1 MNLEGPLKNWP
12 WQISLSKI
20 NRAVTTVVTR
30 LEVTCMVKKMK
41 IKQENPGQ
49 STAFCKFLLVGSQ
62 LSQKRDGGT
71 EAEPST
77 EFCLS

>member
-1 MNLEGPLKNWP
+1 MNLGGHLKNWP

-20 NRAVTTVVTR
+20 NHAVTTVVIR

-49 STAFCKFLLVGSQ
+49 STVS
-62 LSQKRDGGT
+62 
-71 EAEPST
+71 
-77 EFCLS
+77 